1 VDNAVKNMTR
11 LGTTQFGAKAIY
23 KSRRARVSLLGIFDS
38 PHQGVNVAEV
48 EFSSNTPV
56 FTLPTKTLPCKPTI
70 GDLLL
75 FDKETYTIRNFRSD
89 GTGMT
94 TLQLEVAT
102 NYEIAT
108 FNNLLLEDGF
118 NMLLENN
125 GYVLLEVSN

>member
-1 VDNAVKNMTR
+1 M
-11 LGTTQFGAKAIY
+11 
-23 KSRRARVSLLGIFDS
+23 
-38 PHQGVNVAEV
+38 
-48 EFSSNTPV
+48 
-56 FTLPTKTLPCKPTI
+56 
-70 GDLLL
+70 